1 MKLNRKRIVWIVVI
15 ILVIAIVAIV
25 IASTGKKKDQNVATV
40 KVERKNI
47 VEKALAIG
55 TLSPENEIA
64 IKSKISGVVSKL
76 FVDAGTFVNAG
87 DPMLEIRP
95 DPTPIELAEARRNV
109 EMEAI
114 ALENARRDYERA
126 KQLKEKGFTSDKEY
140 EFSQKQF
147 DQAKLRL
154 EMTQERLALLEKGKV
169 KFANS
174 NIESIIKSPING
186 FVLEKMINVGDPIV
200 PLTSYQAGTALF
212 NVADMKKLI
221 FKGTVDEIDVG
232 KLKEG
237 MEAEITVGALPGKP
251 VLGILDKISL
261 KARKEDNTTVFPVEI
276 IVQPAEGQVLRAGY
290 SANANVIIHKKDS
303 VLAIPER
310 VITFRNDSAFVSIP
324 QGADGKKE
332 IFIKTGLSDAIFI
345 EVISGLNLGE
355 EILEKEV
362 KQII

>member
-290 SANANVIIHKKDS
+290 SANANVIIQKKDS

>member
-1 MKLNRKRIVWIVVI
+1 MKLNRKRIIWIVVI
-15 ILVIAIVAIV
+15 VLVIAIVAIV
-25 IASTGKKKDQNVATV
+25 IANTGKKKDQNIATV

-76 FVDAGTFVNAG
+76 FVDAGSFVNAG

-126 KQLKEKGFTSDKEY
+126 KQLKEKGLTSDKEY
-140 EFSQKQF
+140 EISQKQF
-147 DQAKLRL
+147 DQAKVRF

-232 KLKEG
+232 KLNEG

-251 VLGILDKISL
+251 VMGVLDKISL

-290 SANANVIIHKKDS
+290 SANANVIIQKKDS

-332 IFIKTGLSDAIFI
+332 VFIKTGLSDAIFI
-345 EVISGLNLGE
+345 EVISGLNLGD

>member
-1 MKLNRKRIVWIVVI
+1 MKLKRKRIIWMGVI

-25 IASTGKKKDQNVATV
+25 IGSAGKKKDQKLSTV

-76 FVDAGTFVNAG
+76 FVDAGSFVRAG

-126 KQLKEKGFTSDKEY
+126 KQLKEKGLTSDKEY
-140 EFSQKQF
+140 ELSQKQF
-147 DQAKLRL
+147 DQAKVRF

-232 KLKEG
+232 KLNEG

-251 VLGILDKISL
+251 VMGILDKISL

-290 SANANVIIHKKDS
+290 SANANVIIQKKDS

-324 QGADGKKE
+324 QGAAGKKE

-345 EVISGLNLGE
+345 EVLSGLNLGDE
-355 EILEKEV
+355 VLEKEV

>member
-1 MKLNRKRIVWIVVI
+1 MKLKRKRIIWIGII
-15 ILVIAIVAIV
+15 ILVFV
-25 IASTGKKKDQNVATV
+25 IMAVVIGSAGKKKTQKAATV

-76 FVDAGTFVNAG
+76 FVAAGSFVNAG

-109 EMEAI
+109 EMESI

-140 EFSQKQF
+140 EISQKQF
-147 DQAKLRL
+147 DQAKVRL

-200 PLTSYQAGTALF
+200 PLTSYQAGTPLF
-212 NVADMKKLI
+212 SVADMKKLI

-232 KLKEG
+232 KLKER
-237 MEAEITVGALPGKP
+237 MEAEIMVGALPGKP
-251 VLGILDKISL
+251 VMGILDKISL

-276 IVQPAEGQVLRAGY
+276 IVQPAEGQMLRAGY
-290 SANANVIIHKKDS
+290 SANANIIIQKKDS

-332 IFIKTGLSDAIFI
+332 VFIKTGLSDAIFI
-345 EVISGLNLGE
+345 EVISGLNLGDE
-355 EILEKEV
+355 VLEKEV